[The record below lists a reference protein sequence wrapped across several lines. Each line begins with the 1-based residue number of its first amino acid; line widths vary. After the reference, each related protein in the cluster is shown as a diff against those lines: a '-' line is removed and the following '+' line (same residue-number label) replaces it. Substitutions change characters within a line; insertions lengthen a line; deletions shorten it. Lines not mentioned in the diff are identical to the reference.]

1 VDGGGGVTTYT
12 HRPWRVAAIE
22 WTGDNFA
29 DVEQFVRDYIG
40 DPNEI
45 GLRNE
50 PDEYVRR
57 DGAIV
62 TFNMIRF
69 YAWGDDQ
76 EVDPGKV
83 IVVPLDA
90 GDDARGELMSADDF
104 RIAYEA
110 EVAA

>member
-1 VDGGGGVTTYT
+1 MTTYT

-22 WTGDNFA
+22 WTGSNFA

-40 DPNEI
+40 DPGEV

-50 PDEYVRR
+50 PWTETINGRHFSYNE
-57 DGAIV
+57 IQ
-62 TFNMIRF
+62 F

-83 IVVPLDA
+83 IVVPLNA

>member
-1 VDGGGGVTTYT
+1 VTVYT
-12 HRPWRVAAIE
+12 HRPWQVAAIE

-29 DVEQFVRDYIG
+29 EVEQFAHDYLG
-40 DPNEI
+40 GPDEI

-50 PDEYVRR
+50 PDEYTRLDGTVVR
-57 DGAIV
+57 
-62 TFNMIRF
+62 FNTLQF

-83 IVVPLDA
+83 IVVPLNA
-90 GDDARGELMSADDF
+90 GDDIYGELMTADDF

-110 EVAA
+110 EVAS